1 MSKAFEQHGIDH
13 LSSSQIN
20 TWIAA
25 PSYWVLNKLMGVK
38 GSMGCAA
45 HRGTATESGVSAG
58 LFDHALSAEDCT
70 GIALPLYDRATALNG
85 DPNRD
90 KERAAIP
97 GMVEIALQELRPR
110 GVPIRPNG
118 DQHKIEIQLEGVS
131 VPIVGYL
138 DWMYE
143 TEVIDLKTTLRVPS
157 QMSESHLRQATIYKV
172 AIPDKRNRFFY
183 TSDKK
188 SVMHTLNREQYDKAL
203 TEITGAARRLERFLS
218 LSTDRHELAAMVP
231 HSSESFY
238 FSDSAVKAEAVK
250 VFGY

>member
-1 MSKAFEQHGIDH
+1 MNAFDTHGVEH
-13 LSSSQIN
+13 LSASQLN

-25 PSYWVLNKLMGVK
+25 PSFWVLNKLMGVK
-38 GSMGCAA
+38 SPMGCAA
-45 HRGTATESGVSAG
+45 HRGTATEAGVSAG

-85 DPNRD
+85 DPKRD
-90 KERAAIP
+90 SERAAIS
-97 GMVEIALQELRPR
+97 GMVAIALQELRPR
-110 GVPIRPNG
+110 GVPMRPNG
-118 DQHKIEIQLEGVS
+118 EQHRIEIRLEGVS
-131 VPIVGYL
+131 VPIIGFL

-157 QMSESHLRQATIYKV
+157 QMSDSHLRQATIYKV

-188 SVMHTLNREQYDKAL
+188 SVMHTLTREQYDKAL
-203 TEITGAARRLERFLS
+203 MEITGAARRLERFLS
-218 LSTDRHELAAMVP
+218 LSTDKHELAALVP

-238 FSDSAVKAEAVK
+238 FSDSATKAEATRI
-250 VFGY
+250 FGY